1 MSPESGSRGKPHS
14 EFGAL
19 ADFARDSDF
28 TPMGFD
34 NSFDQTEAKAKS
46 ALGTA
51 LAAPIKAGP
60 NLVLLLR
67 RDADAIVAEFCH
79 GVAWLGADRNADTTG
94 RGRVLDR
101 IVEQVSKY
109 LANAGAING
118 GHYKRS
124 LNVRS

>member
-1 MSPESGSRGKPHS
+1 
-14 EFGAL
+14 
-19 ADFARDSDF
+19 
-28 TPMGFD
+28 MGFD
-34 NSFDQTEAKAKS
+34 NGFDQTEAKAKT

-51 LAAPIKAGP
+51 LVAAIKAGP

-67 RDADAIVAEFCH
+67 RDADAIVAEFCE
-79 GVAWLGADRNADTTG
+79 GVSWLGPDRNADTTA

-118 GHYKRS
+118 GHYKRRLS
-124 LNVRS
+124 VRS